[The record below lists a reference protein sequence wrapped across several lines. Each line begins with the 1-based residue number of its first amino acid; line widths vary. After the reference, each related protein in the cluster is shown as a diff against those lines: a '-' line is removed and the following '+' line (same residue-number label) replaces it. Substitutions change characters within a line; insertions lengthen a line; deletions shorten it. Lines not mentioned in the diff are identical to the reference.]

1 MQKIKAQVSKILNK
15 YLDIMLYTYRPLQNL
30 KQGFSPDLLE
40 PMAPVLFRVKSTGIN
55 YGFHLFQLGLLQT
68 TTRQGIRNSR
78 NLIIKGTKNS
88 KVKLFSIPKQDIIP
102 LNYNAQNINV
112 TEQELIELGLS
123 S

>member
-1 MQKIKAQVSKILNK
+1 MQKIKTQVSKILNK
-15 YLDIMLYTYRPLQNL
+15 YLDIMLYTYRPLQSQ
-30 KQGFSPDLLE
+30 KQGFNPDLLE

-78 NLIIKGTKNS
+78 NLIVKGTKNN
-88 KVKLFSIPKQDIIP
+88 KIKLFSISKQDIIP

-112 TEQELIELGLS
+112 TDQELIELGLS

>member
-1 MQKIKAQVSKILNK
+1 MSKSVHPLPGVPSAFYKSGQARLKIKTQVSKILNK

-30 KQGFSPDLLE
+30 KQGFNPDLLE

-78 NLIIKGTKNS
+78 NHIVKGTKI
-88 KVKLFSIPKQDIIP
+88 VKLSYSVY
-102 LNYNAQNINV
+102 LNKI
-112 TEQELIELGLS
+112 LFH
-123 S
+123 